1 MGPRRGAKTWLG
13 LGSGRQTLGYAGR
26 IAREWPRGAG
36 VDSLRGL
43 ILEALGLEGES
54 RRINAFALG
63 LRSGL

>member
-1 MGPRRGAKTWLG
+1 
-13 LGSGRQTLGYAGR
+13 LGYAGR

-54 RRINAFALG
+54 RRIDAFALG